1 MSSYKNKKI
10 SFFDLQNLDQSD
22 LTSWFYNR
30 INNGVGHRSNARS
43 LSSIKSFL
51 NFLIKKKVIKYSAFM
66 RIKGPKFNSTLPRP
80 LSKIKLLRF

>member
-1 MSSYKNKKI
+1 MG
-10 SFFDLQNLDQSD
+10 LATEVMQ
-22 LTSWFYNR
+22 
-30 INNGVGHRSNARS
+30 GHYPQ
-43 LSSIKSFL
+43 LKVFL